1 MGCLGVALFV
11 LVALLVLGVVSW
23 TELVDVVRA
32 VDR

>member
-11 LVALLVLGVVSW
+11 LVVLLVLGAVSW
-23 TELVDVVRA
+23 TEVVDAVRA